1 MKFFQLDRNLII
13 TGEELNMSSWPIRQ
27 GAVFGIFPPASPPPT
42 LPFLM
47 VSKDFFYFA
56 WSCGGPSLFLDMT
69 INNFIN

>member
-27 GAVFGIFPPASPPPT
+27 GAVFGIFPPASPPP
-42 LPFLM
+42 
-47 VSKDFFYFA
+47 FFFT